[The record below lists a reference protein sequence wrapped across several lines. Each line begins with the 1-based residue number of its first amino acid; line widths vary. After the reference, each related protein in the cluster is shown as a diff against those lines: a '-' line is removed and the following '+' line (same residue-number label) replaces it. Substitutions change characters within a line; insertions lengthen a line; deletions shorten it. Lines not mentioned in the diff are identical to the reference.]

1 MARARGAVLLI
12 ARNERRGRD
21 IRCCI
26 QVLLPQV
33 IWSARMYVRSG
44 WNIPTTLIAEMG
56 SFVDFPAI

>member
-44 WNIPTTLIAEMG
+44 WNIPLHSVPRWG
-56 SFVDFPAI
+56 HS